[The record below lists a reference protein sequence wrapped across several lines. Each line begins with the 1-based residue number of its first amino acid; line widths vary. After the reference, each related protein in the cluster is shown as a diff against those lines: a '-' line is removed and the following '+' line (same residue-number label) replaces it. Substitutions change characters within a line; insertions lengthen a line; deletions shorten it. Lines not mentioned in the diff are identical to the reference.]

1 MDDGSEAETA
11 ASLQNLSDAAQ
22 TVNSATYTD
31 PYSLYPHPQSLP
43 SPVGI
48 APERSPGEDIA
59 IQYVT
64 AKAGE
69 LRFLKFFEF
78 FQFFEFLKF
87 FEFFEFFKFFEFFEF
102 FKFFEFSRIF

>member
-1 MDDGSEAETA
+1 MEDGSEAETA
-11 ASLQNLSDAAQ
+11 ASLHTLSDATQ

-31 PYSLYPHPQSLP
+31 PNSVYPHPQSLR

-48 APERSPGEDIA
+48 APERNSEEDVA

-69 LRFLKFFEF
+69 LRLT
-78 FQFFEFLKF
+78 
-87 FEFFEFFKFFEFFEF
+87 
-102 FKFFEFSRIF
+102 